1 MFVKP
6 TLDLGGMSRHQRRT
20 SRQNQLVW
28 PIEIIAK
35 NLELKTDKTNCKD
48 YPKNGEIL
56 DNLSIRNKS
65 LRFGTTGILTD

>member
-1 MFVKP
+1 
-6 TLDLGGMSRHQRRT
+6 MSDHWRRT

-35 NLELKTDKTNCKD
+35 NLERKTDNTNCKD